1 MNGDPILSA
10 RKLTV
15 SLPDRTKSRVFGP
28 PPEITVVMGIDLDV
42 PRGSAVGLVGES
54 GSGKTTLGRAMIRLL
69 PVSGGSLLFEGNDIA
84 KAPEAT
90 LRPLRPKMQMIFQ
103 DPMSSLNPRLNL
115 ATILT
120 RPFEA
125 FGVPFPDGSRRAT
138 AERLLDLVGLP
149 TAFAERYPHEL
160 SGGQRQR
167 VGIARAIALEPDFIV
182 ADEIVSG
189 LDVSTQAQIL
199 ILLRELQARMGLT
212 LVFISHDLSVVR
224 ALCDRLVVLYHGEV
238 VEQGPCSEVFASPR
252 ADYTRTLLDAVPLP
266 EIDPG
271 WLGTT
276 APGTPHDVSDKKRE
290 DPSMSTSI
298 KGQVVLVT
306 GASGGIGTE
315 FVNELVARGAAK
327 VYAAARDPSRLP
339 AFDGPVEPLAL
350 DITDPAAVATAAKHA
365 SDVTLLINNA
375 GVNHNTSYFRAPDL
389 VIAREE
395 MEVNYFGT
403 LSVARAFAPV
413 LAANGGGAIVNM
425 LSILARVNLPLMGS
439 LCASKAASL
448 SMTQALRAELKGQ
461 GTRVIGVMPGAIDT
475 RMTADFPP
483 PKMPPAEA
491 VKEILDEVEK
501 GAEGDLYPGAFAK
514 DIAAGLAADPK
525 GVEAQMG
532 AIL

>member
-1 MNGDPILSA
+1 
-10 RKLTV
+10 
-15 SLPDRTKSRVFGP
+15 
-28 PPEITVVMGIDLDV
+28 
-42 PRGSAVGLVGES
+42 
-54 GSGKTTLGRAMIRLL
+54 
-69 PVSGGSLLFEGNDIA
+69 
-84 KAPEAT
+84 
-90 LRPLRPKMQMIFQ
+90 
-103 DPMSSLNPRLNL
+103 
-115 ATILT
+115 
-120 RPFEA
+120 
-125 FGVPFPDGSRRAT
+125 
-138 AERLLDLVGLP
+138 
-149 TAFAERYPHEL
+149 
-160 SGGQRQR
+160 
-167 VGIARAIALEPDFIV
+167 
-182 ADEIVSG
+182 
-189 LDVSTQAQIL
+189 
-199 ILLRELQARMGLT
+199 
-212 LVFISHDLSVVR
+212 
-224 ALCDRLVVLYHGEV
+224 
-238 VEQGPCSEVFASPR
+238 
-252 ADYTRTLLDAVPLP
+252 
-266 EIDPG
+266 
-271 WLGTT
+271 
-276 APGTPHDVSDKKRE
+276 
-290 DPSMSTSI
+290 MSTSI